1 MILTA
6 DSTQALQTQRR
17 KTGNGWHT
25 TFIGENRMTRDPGA
39 PEPDGATLFPMAFL
53 VEKEPGAVVK
63 PHFHRADQYQV
74 VVSGGGRMGRHALDG
89 VEVHYT
95 DAYSA
100 YGPIVAADDG
110 IAWFTLRN
118 AWDPGARYMTE
129 SRAELRAARAENY
142 QHREAVAGA
151 IHPLSDAALGALNQV
166 ACTPVLGP
174 GEDGLATWH
183 CKLPPSAEL
192 CGPDPATG
200 GGQFWIV
207 LAGSLAMGGS
217 GLLPPKSC
225 AFVAPEDAPL
235 AVHAGVGG
243 AEALCLQFPHRP
255 WHGAGH

>member
-1 MILTA
+1 MIVIA
-6 DSTQALQTQRR
+6 DSQQARQTQRR

-53 VEKEPGAVVK
+53 VEKDPGAVVH

-74 VVSGGGRMGRHALDG
+74 VVAGGGRLGRHALDG

-100 YGPIVAADDG
+100 YGPIVAAKDG

-118 AWDPGARYMTE
+118 AWDPGARYMTA
-129 SRAELRAARAENY
+129 SRAELRAARAENH

-151 IHPLSDAALGALNQV
+151 IQPLSDAALAQLARVICQ
-166 ACTPVLGP
+166 PILGP
-174 GEDGLATWH
+174 GPDGLATWH
-183 CKLPPSAEL
+183 CKLPPSAKL
-192 CGPDPATG
+192 RGPDPSTG

-207 LAGSLAMGGS
+207 LAGSLSADGAAP
-217 GLLPPKSC
+217 LPLKSC
-225 AFVAPEDAPL
+225 AFVAPDDAAPEML
-235 AVHAGVGG
+235 AGAGG
-243 AEALCLQFPHRP
+243 AEALCLQFPRRP
-255 WHGAGH
+255 WH